1 MAKGWKENI
10 NTFDNADRVK
20 LLGVI
25 DHLRELGISDDIPL
39 PQVRHH
45 SSFSRPFVLT
55 VGGYF

>member
-1 MAKGWKENI
+1 MAKGWKENV

-39 PQVRHH
+39 PQVRHEPQ
-45 SSFSRPFVLT
+45 FSQLQC
-55 VGGYF
+55 